1 MLNQTHRIIR
11 AKCSYFSAIKS
22 KDGKELFVDTSSLS
36 YDMIMNMFKNLSK
49 IDIGRSI
56 YSNITG
62 GKAIIVLPLFFYR
75 NQKGADKIEYSKP
88 SLVAM
93 AHARTI
99 ATFFVAKN
107 QLRMEVYHEK
117 I

>member
-1 MLNQTHRIIR
+1 MGFAKPIEQYLFGNLLTKMHVFMYLKDIIR
-11 AKCSYFSAIKS
+11 
-22 KDGKELFVDTSSLS
+22 
-36 YDMIMNMFKNLSK
+36 
-49 IDIGRSI
+49 
-56 YSNITG
+56 
-62 GKAIIVLPLFFYR
+62 
-75 NQKGADKIEYSKP
+75 GADKIEYSKP

>member
-1 MLNQTHRIIR
+1 MTI
-11 AKCSYFSAIKS
+11 S
-22 KDGKELFVDTSSLS
+22 T
-36 YDMIMNMFKNLSK
+36 
-49 IDIGRSI
+49 IDIGRRI

-93 AHARTI
+93 AHERTI
-99 ATFFVAKN
+99 ATFFVAEN
-107 QLRMEVYHEK
+107 QIRMEVYHDK

>member
-1 MLNQTHRIIR
+1 MTI
-11 AKCSYFSAIKS
+11 S
-22 KDGKELFVDTSSLS
+22 T
-36 YDMIMNMFKNLSK
+36 
-49 IDIGRSI
+49 IDIGRRI

-99 ATFFVAKN
+99 ATFFVAVCPAKLDHTSRCKSGHGN
-107 QLRMEVYHEK
+107 RQ
-117 I
+117 

>member
-1 MLNQTHRIIR
+1 MTI
-11 AKCSYFSAIKS
+11 S
-22 KDGKELFVDTSSLS
+22 T
-36 YDMIMNMFKNLSK
+36 
-49 IDIGRSI
+49 IDIGRRI

-99 ATFFVAKN
+99 ATFFVMGFSLLSASEFLPTEKWRCAK
-107 QLRMEVYHEK
+107 Q
-117 I
+117 